1 MLPRIRLK
9 QLLFITFTLIAS
21 LPVLILA
28 GWVEESA
35 LNKEVSSVEE
45 KHLLVAQ
52 NLTGDLER
60 YVVDL
65 ESSLALVSSNMLKGI
80 EVVGVPDHL
89 ESLHLRY
96 VRIADSEGKVAKQ
109 IAASSNLKEEQFS
122 SETLALLRPIM
133 KRAHET
139 MGTVLYSDL
148 VRTGEDETSFYLIKA
163 VGNEQYVISA
173 LTTTHILEAQQK
185 VIFGRRGHAA
195 IVDRTGRAIAHP
207 VPGWVKSMKDMSF
220 LPPVKKMMLGETGVS
235 KFYTPAMKADM
246 VAGYTSVPR
255 AGWGVMIPQPFE
267 ELEERANDVRIIAL
281 TIALVGVAISG
292 IISWYIAS
300 MLCNPLQS
308 VVDATEFESD
318 GGDGSPLVSNVTIT
332 QRFIPHEL
340 RVLLNSFNLMR
351 KNINTL
357 TSKLHSKVDIANAE
371 VKGQNLLLKHQAK
384 ELAENNK
391 KLEVLTFTDSLT
403 DLFNRR
409 HFDSVLGKEVSHAK
423 RHKETFS
430 LLMIDLDRFK
440 HINDEHGHASGD
452 KVLSEVSK
460 VIIDSVRN
468 SDIACRVGGEE
479 FAIILR
485 DADEQGVLTIAET
498 LRSKIEKHPIETNGE
513 TLFVTGSIG
522 VATYRGDS
530 EVEYSQD
537 QLYKH
542 ADSAMY
548 NSKESGRNQVTHFD
562 DIAEAFLQASEKSKA
577 G

>member
-35 LNKEVSSVEE
+35 LNKEISSVEE

-80 EVVGVPDHL
+80 DVVGVPDHL

-133 KRAHET
+133 KSAHET
-139 MGTVLYSDL
+139 MGTVVYSDL
-148 VRTGEDETSFYLIKA
+148 VRTGEDETTFYLIKA
-163 VGNEQYVISA
+163 VENEQYVISA

-220 LPPVKKMMLGETGVS
+220 LPPVKNMMLGKTGVS

-281 TIALVGVAISG
+281 TIALIGVAISG

-300 MLCNPLQS
+300 MLCNPIQS
-308 VVDATEFESD
+308 VVDATEFKSD
-318 GGDGSPLVSNVTIT
+318 GGISSPLVSNVTIT
-332 QRFIPHEL
+332 QKFIPHEL

-371 VKGQNLLLKHQAK
+371 VKGQNLLLVHQAK
-384 ELAENNK
+384 VLVENNK
-391 KLEVLTFTDSLT
+391 KLEVMTFTDSLT
-403 DLFNRR
+403 ELFNRR
-409 HFDSVLGKEVSHAK
+409 HFDSALGKEISHAK
-423 RHKETFS
+423 RHKETFG
-430 LLMIDLDRFK
+430 LMMIDLDKFK

-452 KVLSEVSK
+452 KVLLEVSK
-460 VIIDSVRN
+460 VILDSVRN

-479 FAIILR
+479 FAIIFR
-485 DADEQGVLTIAET
+485 KADEQGVRVIAET
-498 LRSKIEKHPIETNGE
+498 LRSKMEKHPIETNGE

-522 VATYRGDS
+522 VATYRGDA
-530 EVEYSQD
+530 EVEYSPD

-548 NSKESGRNQVTHFD
+548 HSKESGRNQVTHFD
-562 DIAEAFLQASEKSKA
+562 DIAEAVLLESREINA

>member
-35 LNKEVSSVEE
+35 LTKEVSSVEE

-60 YVVDL
+60 YVIDL
-65 ESSLALVSSNMLKGI
+65 ESSLALVSGNMLKGI
-80 EVVGVPDHL
+80 DVVGVPDHL

-96 VRIADSEGKVAKQ
+96 VRIADSEGQVAKQ
-109 IAASSNLKEEQFS
+109 IAASSSLKEEQFS
-122 SETLALLRPIM
+122 TETLANLRPIM

-139 MGTVLYSDL
+139 MGTVVYSDL
-148 VRTGEDETSFYLIKA
+148 VRTGEDETSFYLVKA
-163 VGNEQYVISA
+163 VENEQYVISA

-220 LPPVKKMMLGETGVS
+220 LPPVKNMMSGKTGVS

-246 VAGYTSVPR
+246 VAGYTIVPR

-281 TIALVGVAISG
+281 TIALIGVAISG

-300 MLCNPLQS
+300 MLCDPIQS

-318 GGDGSPLVSNVTIT
+318 GGNGSPLVSNVTIT

-340 RVLLNSFNLMR
+340 RVLLNAFNLMR

-371 VKGQNLLLKHQAK
+371 VKGKNLLLQHQAK
-384 ELAENNK
+384 MLVENNK
-391 KLEVLTFTDSLT
+391 KLEAMIFIDSLT
-403 DLFNRR
+403 ELFNRR
-409 HFDSVLGKEVSHAK
+409 HFDNALGKKLSHAR

-430 LLMIDLDRFK
+430 LMMIDLDIFK
-440 HINDEHGHASGD
+440 KINDEHGHASGD
-452 KVLSEVSK
+452 KVLLEVSK
-460 VIIDSVRN
+460 VIVDSVRD

-485 DADEQGVLTIAET
+485 DADEQGVRTIAEM
-498 LRSKIEKHPIETNGE
+498 LRSKIEKHPIKTNGK

-522 VATYRGDS
+522 IATYRGDS
-530 EVEYSQD
+530 EVECSQD
-537 QLYKH
+537 QLYKR
-542 ADSAMY
+542 ADLAMY
-548 NSKESGRNQVTHFD
+548 NSKENGRNKVTHFD
-562 DIAEAFLQASEKSKA
+562 DIAEAVLLESRETSA